1 MTDRKAPAKESSGC
15 DATDVRVTDLDFSVA
30 DVVIVEAPDGKRSV
44 AKGAAL
50 VEDANRDAP
59 PPGRE
64 SVKVMTV
71 RCERWSEVA
80 YILSRMRF

>member
-1 MTDRKAPAKESSGC
+1 MTDRIPPGDE
-15 DATDVRVTDLDFSVA
+15 ATDSRVTDLDFSVA

-44 AKGAAL
+44 VKGAAL
-50 VEDANRDAP
+50 VHDADATP
-59 PPGRE
+59 PARH

-71 RCERWSEVA
+71 RCDRWSEVA